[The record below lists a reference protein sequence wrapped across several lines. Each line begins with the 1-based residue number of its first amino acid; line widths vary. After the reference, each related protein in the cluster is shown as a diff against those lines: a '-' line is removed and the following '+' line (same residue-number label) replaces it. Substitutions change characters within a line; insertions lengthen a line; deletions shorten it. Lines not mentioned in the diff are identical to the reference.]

1 VSIDKK
7 ELYNFITYLWA
18 FYQAIHNE
26 NEDSGEEV
34 FTTTS
39 NKFKINKLL
48 QLSDITDFDE
58 LDLLSRY

>member
-1 VSIDKK
+1 MSIDKK

-26 NEDSGEEV
+26 NADSGEDI

-39 NKFKINKLL
+39 EKIKVDKFLK
-48 QLSDITDFDE
+48 LSDIKDFDE
-58 LDLLSRY
+58 FDLLYRY